1 MFFRQ
6 DIFILWDKDCVLF
19 LVAGSLH
26 LGPHCARPGGAPLL
40 DLLQRQGRVPGR
52 RGIRHFQLLQR
63 DLGHNIPGILEEEVC
78 RAVTYLGHG
87 GHQER
92 TAGGAQGPVPGLRK
106 QSQDL
111 QNQYLGLGLL

>member
-6 DIFILWDKDCVLF
+6 DIFILRDQDCVLF

-40 DLLQRQGRVPGR
+40 DLLQRQGRVPGG
-52 RGIRHFQLLQR
+52 RGICHFQLLQR
-63 DLGHNIPGILEEEVC
+63 DLGHNIPGILEEEVG

-92 TAGGAQGPVPGLRK
+92 TAGRAQGPVPGLRK
-106 QSQDL
+106 QSPDL
-111 QNQYLGLGLL
+111 QNLYLGWL